1 MKCAVSRKDT
11 AHCLNRS
18 LWQILFHATLVAF
31 HEEFIS
37 CALRISL
44 KRRMKMYDNF
54 LVEFSIVFAVKIVR
68 LTDEIPK

>member
-37 CALRISL
+37 L
-44 KRRMKMYDNF
+44 KRRMKMSDNF

>member
-1 MKCAVSRKDT
+1 MANFISCT
-11 AHCLNRS
+11 
-18 LWQILFHATLVAF
+18 IGAF

-44 KRRMKMYDNF
+44 KRRMKMSDNF